1 MYGLCAEVAANFKKE
16 IPGLSKEETKMTYQL
31 FTARWLYMYFHTNVF
46 TAAMFLDS
54 EFITDKHSPE
64 EEGEFREV
72 LSQIAETPNCP
83 HTLDDMTVEWASL
96 KTASATKGFGMNN
109 KSAFTDRACKM
120 APFEW
125 ARTYLLLFV

>member
-1 MYGLCAEVAANFKKE
+1 MVKLLRLTDGKTGATLGKVFGLCAEVAANFKKE
-16 IPGLSKEETKMTYQL
+16 IPGLSKEETEMIHQL
-31 FTARWLYMYFHTNVF
+31 FSARWLYFHTNVF

-83 HTLDDMTVEWASL
+83 HV
-96 KTASATKGFGMNN
+96 
-109 KSAFTDRACKM
+109 
-120 APFEW
+120 
-125 ARTYLLLFV
+125 YLGRYDCGVVQPENGNCYQRLWDE